1 MNNNKVLFACSLV
14 LIFFIISIFPSL
26 IAPYDLTTLEKPYQ
40 PPCRVHILGTNDI
53 GQDILS
59 ELIYGTRI
67 SVFIGLIA
75 AILTTVFGSVIGIAA
90 GYLRGIAD
98 NILMR
103 ITDMFLLIPGLPL
116 VIILVAYLGPGIQNI
131 IFCVAVL
138 SWPGT
143 ARVVRSR
150 VLQIR
155 EKDFVMSARSLGGG
169 SCYIM
174 FKHILPNT
182 LEVILAKATLAVASA
197 MLFEAGVSFLGLGD
211 PVRKSWGTI
220 LHDVFSQGGLI
231 NGYYWWY
238 LPPILCISIMV
249 LGFTVAGHAFLDNNN
264 SAGLLKTSTVK
275 KMKDNCPESAVSTSS
290 YSSKGDLLS
299 FKGLGVRFQ
308 NSDGTILQAIDD
320 FDLNIKEREKIALIG
335 ETGSGKSILLLT
347 LLQLLPANALI
358 SGNVYFKGKNIFCF
372 SDEEMRK
379 VRGNEIS
386 YIPQGTG
393 NALNPVIK
401 IVSQVA
407 EPLMV
412 HRGFS
417 KKDARRK
424 AIALLDRMG
433 IENAAKSALNYP
445 HHYSGGMKERALVAM
460 AIASEA
466 NILLADE
473 PTKGLDWKKREDV
486 LSLFLNLHSK
496 TVLAVTHDLWFVE
509 RFAEKVAVMY
519 ASKLVEVAPC
529 KSFFAKPLHPYSIAV
544 LAALPSRGLQVLTGY
559 AQIHNGHPGSGCSFR
574 LRCNMAFDKCL
585 SKPPF
590 FEQNGHMV
598 RCWRYAS

>member
-1 MNNNKVLFACSLV
+1 MNNNKVLVAYSLI

-26 IAPYDLTTLEKPYQ
+26 IAPYDLTILEKPYQ

-75 AILTTVFGSVIGIAA
+75 AILTTVFGTVIGIAA

-131 IFCVAVL
+131 IFCVAIL

-174 FKHILPNT
+174 FRHIMPNT

-211 PVRKSWGTI
+211 PVQKSWGTI

-249 LGFTVAGHAFLDNNN
+249 
-264 SAGLLKTSTVK
+264 
-275 KMKDNCPESAVSTSS
+275 
-290 YSSKGDLLS
+290 
-299 FKGLGVRFQ
+299 
-308 NSDGTILQAIDD
+308 
-320 FDLNIKEREKIALIG
+320 
-335 ETGSGKSILLLT
+335 
-347 LLQLLPANALI
+347 
-358 SGNVYFKGKNIFCF
+358 
-372 SDEEMRK
+372 
-379 VRGNEIS
+379 
-386 YIPQGTG
+386 
-393 NALNPVIK
+393 
-401 IVSQVA
+401 QV
-407 EPLMV
+407 
-412 HRGFS
+412 
-417 KKDARRK
+417 
-424 AIALLDRMG
+424 
-433 IENAAKSALNYP
+433 
-445 HHYSGGMKERALVAM
+445 
-460 AIASEA
+460 
-466 NILLADE
+466 
-473 PTKGLDWKKREDV
+473 
-486 LSLFLNLHSK
+486 
-496 TVLAVTHDLWFVE
+496 
-509 RFAEKVAVMY
+509 
-519 ASKLVEVAPC
+519 
-529 KSFFAKPLHPYSIAV
+529 
-544 LAALPSRGLQVLTGY
+544 LQVWMHT
-559 AQIHNGHPGSGCSFR
+559 
-574 LRCNMAFDKCL
+574 
-585 SKPPF
+585 
-590 FEQNGHMV
+590 
-598 RCWRYAS
+598 

>member
-1 MNNNKVLFACSLV
+1 MNNNKVLVAYSLV

-26 IAPYDLTTLEKPYQ
+26 IAPYDLTTLKKPYQ

-67 SVFIGLIA
+67 SVFIGLVA
-75 AILTTVFGSVIGIAA
+75 AILATVFGSVIGIAA

-103 ITDMFLLIPGLPL
+103 ITDIFLLIPGLPL

-131 IFCVAVL
+131 IFCVAIL

-150 VLQIR
+150 VLQVR
-155 EKDFVMSARSLGGG
+155 ETDFIMSARSLGGG

-174 FKHILPNT
+174 FRHILPNT

-211 PVRKSWGTI
+211 PVQKSWGTI

-275 KMKDNCPESAVSTSS
+275 KMKDNCSESAVSTST
-290 YSSKGDLLS
+290 YSSKDDLLS

-308 NSDGTILQAIDD
+308 NSDGTILRAIDD

-335 ETGSGKSILLLT
+335 ETGSGKSVLLLT

-358 SGNVYFKGKNIFCF
+358 SGKVYFKGKNIFCF

-379 VRGNEIS
+379 VRGNEIA

-407 EPLMV
+407 EPLRV

-433 IENAAKSALNYP
+433 IENAAKRAFDYP

-460 AIASEA
+460 AIAAEA
-466 NILLADE
+466 DILLADE

-486 LSLFLNLHSK
+486 LSIFLNLNSK
-496 TVLAVTHDLWFVE
+496 TILTVTHDLWFVE

-519 ASKLVEVAPC
+519 ASKLVELAPC
-529 KSFFAKPLHPYSIAV
+529 KPFFAKPLHPYSIAL
-544 LAALPSRGLQVLTGY
+544 LAAQPSRGLQVLTGY
-559 AQIHNGHPGSGCSFR
+559 TPIHNGHLRPGCSFR